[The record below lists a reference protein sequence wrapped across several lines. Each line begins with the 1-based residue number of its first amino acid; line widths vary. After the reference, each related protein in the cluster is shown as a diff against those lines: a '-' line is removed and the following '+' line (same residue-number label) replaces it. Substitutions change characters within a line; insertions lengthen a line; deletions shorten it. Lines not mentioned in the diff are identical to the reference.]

1 MRTLSDVY
9 FCTLYRRNADETFAA
24 VQEDSLL
31 LMRYILED
39 NIESQA
45 FFDSSK
51 MLSKVL
57 NSIERKSSRIRNG
70 SKMSPEDSKV
80 LARELGIL
88 MPFLQS
94 QRMPEE
100 IRMLAN
106 FDQKKSKLVEMLLT
120 FALIIPNLIGED
132 MSPSSASWEC
142 LKVLYCSVYGDD
154 IDQIKIQVENTQ
166 VHLAVGALHAVIAS
180 SNVFHQLSCSRFY
193 LSCVW
198 SNERLI
204 KESIST
210 IAKIPDRLAVLS
222 KPVGSIHDAM
232 SRSLILLSLSPLCID
247 QKARETLFDIK
258 FGPRMLVEVCAE
270 VLAGAV
276 LKFGTSPEIQ
286 DVCMNCSIFLAAASI
301 NYTPAIEIFLHSI
314 RDKPFLIGVLLS
326 ENQFGESEKLMKA
339 SCALLLGLALKASST
354 CTVNPKVLEGAIKE
368 KIGID
373 TFIGYLDFLYD
384 ASERSE
390 CLIKGQRLC
399 FGGTVSFEFLQF
411 TINAAKEHF
420 RPVRRFKSFLI
431 T

>member
-1 MRTLSDVY
+1 MRTVKDVY
-9 FCTLYRRNADETFAA
+9 FRTLYRRNADETFAA
-24 VQEDSLL
+24 ILEDSLL

-39 NIESQA
+39 NVESQA

-57 NSIERKSSRIRNG
+57 KSLEEKSSHLKNG
-70 SKMSPEDSKV
+70 SKISPEDSKV
-80 LARELGIL
+80 LAREIGIL

-100 IRMLAN
+100 IRMLAS
-106 FDQKKSKLVEMLLT
+106 FDQKKSKLVEILLT
-120 FALIIPNLIGED
+120 FAFINPNLIGED
-132 MSPSSASWEC
+132 TSPSSASWDC
-142 LKVLYCSVYGDD
+142 LKVLYCSIYGDD
-154 IDQIKIQVENTQ
+154 LDHIQIRVENTQ

-180 SNVFHQLSCSRFY
+180 SNVSHQLSCSRFY

-198 SNERLI
+198 SNEKLV
-204 KESIST
+204 KESTSI

-247 QKARETLFDIK
+247 QSARESLFAIK

-276 LKFGTSPEIQ
+276 LKFGTSPEVQ

-301 NYTPAIEIFLHSI
+301 NYIPAIEIFLHSI

-339 SCALLLGLALKASST
+339 SCALLLGLALRASSA
-354 CTVNPKVLEGAIKE
+354 CTVNPKVLEDAIKE
-368 KIGID
+368 KIGVD
-373 TFIGYLDFLYD
+373 AFISYLDFLYNE
-384 ASERSE
+384 SKRSE
-390 CLIKGQRLC
+390 CVIKGQRLC
-399 FGGTVSFEFLQF
+399 FGGTVSSEFLQF
-411 TINAAKEHF
+411 AINSAKEHF
-420 RPVRRFKSFLI
+420 RPVRGFQPF
-431 T
+431 